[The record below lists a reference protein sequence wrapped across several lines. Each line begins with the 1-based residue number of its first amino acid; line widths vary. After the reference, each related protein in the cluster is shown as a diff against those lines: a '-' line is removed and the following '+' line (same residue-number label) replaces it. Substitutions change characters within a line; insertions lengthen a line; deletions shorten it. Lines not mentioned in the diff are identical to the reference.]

1 MFQTTLYAMV
11 ASPMRFAILHHTGIL
26 SPHFDLLIE
35 TSPDALLLTFRLQE
49 WPIAAPADILRQPD
63 HRRLYLDYEGPISN
77 NRGHVRRVAAGECTL
92 STFTPTSIDLTLHLT
107 PPLHL
112 HLTHR
117 EADHWHLAV
126 G

>member
-1 MFQTTLYAMV
+1 
-11 ASPMRFAILHHTGIL
+11 MRFAILHHTGIP

-35 TSPDALLLTFRLQE
+35 TSPDALLLTFRLE
-49 WPIAAPADILRQPD
+49 AWPIAAPTDILRQAD

-77 NRGHVRRVAAGECTL
+77 NRGHVRRVAAGECAL
-92 STFTPTSIDLTLHLT
+92 STFTPTTVDLTLHLA

-117 EADHWHLAV
+117 EADHWRLAV